1 MLLVLGPM
9 NYCYYVQQ
17 FTQIYLL
24 LRETLPFTKH
34 VSVSHWMFY
43 LERFFYFYLKQYFF
57 QILPLYLKKKK
68 KVLKIE

>member
-1 MLLVLGPM
+1 MLLVLGAM
-9 NYCYYVQQ
+9 NYFYSVQ

-43 LERFFYFYLKQYFF
+43 LERFFYFYFKQYFF

-68 KVLKIE
+68 VLKME